1 MVILSPQ
8 WSPQPKPQPSTE
20 ASASPGSLR
29 PLFRFA
35 LGVLSSQE
43 RALLQLH
50 DMEQLML
57 KLRNLSAAM
66 EDTPRFFKRHVAPQ
80 RPKLPQGLR
89 KASGRRGSKSRRP
102 PPPQAKF
109 HVTTCCPQDK

>member
-8 WSPQPKPQPSTE
+8 WSPQPKPQPSPE

-57 KLRNLSAAM
+57 KLRNLAAAM

-80 RPKLPQGLR
+80 RPKLPQGFGQEG
-89 KASGRRGSKSRRP
+89 KQEP
-102 PPPQAKF
+102 PPTPSAGRVF
-109 HVTTCCPQDK
+109 T

>member
-1 MVILSPQ
+1 MVILSL
-8 WSPQPKPQPSTE
+8 QPKPQPSPE
-20 ASASPGSLR
+20 ASTSPGSLR

-57 KLRNLSAAM
+57 KLRNLAAAM

-80 RPKLPQGLR
+80 RPKLPQGFGQEG
-89 KASGRRGSKSRRP
+89 KQEP
-102 PPPQAKF
+102 PPTPSAGRPSF
-109 HVTTCCPQDK
+109 T